1 MNATAGIIIAIGAV
15 VVLAALAFVTLARR
29 SDVRG
34 AGALSGE
41 TRKRD
46 EAARARARRA
56 AEADAREAGDPA
68 SRGTVGEPAS
78 RGTAGEPASRGTAG
92 EPASRGTAEPVLVG
106 ASVARTAA
114 EAEAEGAV
122 ARRGT
127 AIVPISTDTGLT
139 PWLAPDPEVIG
150 VSRRQFFNRSIIAL
164 MGATIG
170 TFSAG
175 SFVAFLWPTKTGG
188 FGGRVSVGALNDI
201 LSTIDTGDGFFYAPE
216 ARAWITRYPAEAIPK
231 AEVAYQPALL
241 PGIQRGVIASYQ
253 KCPHLGCRVPSCP
266 SSQWFECGCHG
277 SQYNHVGE
285 KKGGPAP
292 RGMDHFAVDFEI
304 DQVVVDTGTV
314 WQGQPIGTNT
324 TGQEAEG
331 PHCVGAA
338 EH

>member
-41 TRKRD
+41 TLKRD

-56 AEADAREAGDPA
+56 AEADAREAG
-68 SRGTVGEPAS
+68 EPAS
-78 RGTAGEPASRGTAG
+78 AGRAGEPGAG
-92 EPASRGTAEPVLVG
+92 EAGESVLVG
-106 ASVARTAA
+106 ATAARTAA
-114 EAEAEGAV
+114 EAEAEGVV

-127 AIVPISTDTGLT
+127 EIVPISTDTGLT
-139 PWLAPDPEVIG
+139 PWMPPDPEVIG

-188 FGGRVSVGALNDI
+188 FGGRVSVGGLNDI
-201 LSTIDTGDGFFYAPE
+201 LATIDTGDGFYYAPE
-216 ARAWITRYPAEAIPK
+216 ARAWITRYPDEAIPK
-231 AEVAYQPALL
+231 AEAVYQPALI
-241 PGIQRGVIASYQ
+241 PGIERGVIASYQ

-277 SQYNHVGE
+277 SQYNRVGE
-285 KKGGPAP
+285 KKAGPAP
-292 RGMDHFAVDFEI
+292 RGMDHFAVDFEGE
-304 DQVVVDTGTV
+304 QVIVDTGTV
-314 WQGQPIGTNT
+314 WSGVAIGTNT

-331 PHCVGAA
+331 PHCVGAV